1 LEYNK
6 PIKVGQSSNEGSQ
19 AGTIYNNKGISPTIS
34 AGTHGYAIG
43 LVLVSPKLT
52 NTQSKSTKPTSPVIR
67 STAMYQK
74 LHGMMSKILT
84 SWWADFLANPFRL
97 LVSVKGLTT
106 SEVHCFLKSL
116 GLHRK
121 NSHAF
126 YCLKMLRG
134 FYLTTKGRPSELSSI
149 RWMNLGMTC
158 SGKCLTVKTSV
169 FPRTGKECSLSDI
182 LEEHVDPKYF
192 LSSAATATLFREI
205 QKQRNSLPIQLPEN
219 TEQATPEEPTSQ
231 Q

>member
-1 LEYNK
+1 MEYNK

-84 SWWADFLANPFRL
+84 SWWAGFLANPFRL

-106 SEVHCFLKSL
+106 SEVHCFLKLSDVS
-116 GLHRK
+116 K
-121 NSHAF
+121 KSNPSIC
-126 YCLKMLRG
+126 YLKM
-134 FYLTTKGRPSELSSI
+134 
-149 RWMNLGMTC
+149 
-158 SGKCLTVKTSV
+158 
-169 FPRTGKECSLSDI
+169 
-182 LEEHVDPKYF
+182 
-192 LSSAATATLFREI
+192 
-205 QKQRNSLPIQLPEN
+205 
-219 TEQATPEEPTSQ
+219 
-231 Q
+231 